1 VLHLI
6 AANNL
11 VASLGADALQRY
23 AEVRSLL
30 RKTIPVARR
39 TLGEADVITLSMR
52 SCYASAL
59 YLDDSSTLD
68 DLREAV
74 TTLED
79 AMRASRRALGRR
91 PSTEI
96 IEHNLQAAR
105 AVLDARSRARSRL
118 SFGGAAANLPDALF
132 FAFVVAVF
140 AWALEPFWR

>member
-1 VLHLI
+1 
-6 AANNL
+6 
-11 VASLGADALQRY
+11 
-23 AEVRSLL
+23 
-30 RKTIPVARR
+30 
-39 TLGEADVITLSMR
+39 MR

-68 DLREAV
+68 DLHEAV

-118 SFGGAAANLPDALF
+118 SFGGAAANLSDALF